1 MNRQTLSVA
10 VAFYLCG
17 LVSFLMLSSC
27 ATSARPKGEAID
39 AEFSAAMSAGRVAFD
54 QGLTEQAAMLY
65 QRALQRARVMD
76 SAAAIGDAAYNLAA
90 CHIRLSQFEKARFL
104 LVEAKTEV
112 LSVQGDISDILLVEA
127 KVARLQGQPEE
138 ALALTEQVLSDAE
151 AISTNN
157 HRVQAHLLRGQM
169 ACDQEDAALAARE
182 LQMAAKFAT
191 GASDSGLRAG
201 LSRLAGRIHL
211 IRKEP
216 VMAAREFDREVFLLQ
231 QAEQYAQMAG
241 ALQSAAESYRQAGN
255 YRLAA
260 DRYFRAARSSFA
272 QGQNPAALQLGNLAL
287 SAANDAADQ
296 MAVAR
301 ARALLDE
308 IETAAGR
315 K

>member
-17 LVSFLMLSSC
+17 LVSFLMLTSC
-27 ATSARPKGEAID
+27 TTSARPKEEAID
-39 AEFSAAMSAGRVAFD
+39 AEFAAAMSAGRVAFD
-54 QGLTEQAAMLY
+54 QGLTEQAATLY

-90 CHIRLSQFEKARFL
+90 CHIQLGQFEKARFL
-104 LVEAKTEV
+104 LAEAKAEV

-127 KVARLQGQPEE
+127 KAARLQGQPDE

-151 AISTNN
+151 ATSTNN

-169 ACDQEDAALAARE
+169 ACDQNDAALATRE
-182 LQMAAKFAT
+182 LQMAAKFAA
-191 GASDSGLRAG
+191 GVSDSGLHAG
-201 LSRLAGRIHL
+201 LSRLAGRVHL
-211 IRKEP
+211 IKKEP
-216 VMAAREFDREVFLLQ
+216 VRAAREFDREAFLLQ
-231 QAEQYAQMAG
+231 QAKQYAQMAS
-241 ALQSAAESYRQAGN
+241 ALQSAAESYLIAGN

-272 QGQNPAALQLGNLAL
+272 QGQNSAALKLGNLAL
-287 SAANDAADQ
+287 SAADDAADQ

-301 ARALLDE
+301 ARALLNE
-308 IETAAGR
+308 IKTAAGR